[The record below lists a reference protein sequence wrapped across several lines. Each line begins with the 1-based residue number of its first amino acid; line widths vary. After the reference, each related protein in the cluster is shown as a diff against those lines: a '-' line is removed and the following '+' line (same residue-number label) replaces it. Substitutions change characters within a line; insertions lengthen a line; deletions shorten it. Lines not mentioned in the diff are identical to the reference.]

1 MFEQLVGKLPVGIG
15 VVDENFNVIY
25 LNDFFLDRL
34 PYELRQNYKETPVTE
49 LFQGEGKF
57 LKRRLKSVFVLQH
70 PSFSYWE
77 QRPHI
82 FPFKSSRPITGEE
95 TQMYQNMEIL
105 PVKDKATGKK
115 LACIFLQDVT
125 AQASYFR
132 AQQKLSEALKKEHE
146 AQRKLIRK
154 LDTAQSQLIQA
165 EKMASTGQLAAGI
178 AHEIN
183 NPIGFVNANLNTLAQ
198 YASHLISICDGVYS
212 YLENFND
219 ELREQIEA
227 LYQSNHYDLLKDD
240 ITELIEESTDG
251 LTRVKDIVENL
262 KNFSLENSE
271 GVQTVDICTVC
282 NQLITLISAQYSV
295 PQYKFDC
302 ELEKVEVMGNPG
314 PLKQALMN
322 IMINAAQ
329 AIHTKGVV
337 KLSVRDSGDKVTI
350 KILDSGCGIPAQN
363 LKRVFEPFFTT
374 KPEGQGQGLGLS
386 VAYTAIEQHQGKISI
401 SSKEAKGTVVEIS
414 IPKQPSNASSATSED
429 LSIPSET
436 LPTDTQHA

>member
-15 VVDENFNVIY
+15 IVDEDFNVVY

-34 PYELRQNYKETPVTE
+34 PHNMRSCYKETPVVE
-49 LFQGEGKF
+49 LFQGQGKF

-105 PVKDKATGKK
+105 PIKDKTTGQR

-183 NPIGFVNANLNTLAQ
+183 NPIGFVNANLNTLEQ
-198 YASHLISICDGVYS
+198 YASHLLAICDGVKTQ
-212 YLENFND
+212 LEHFTD
-219 ELREQIEA
+219 DLKEQISVLFE
-227 LYQSNHYDLLKDD
+227 SNHYDLLKDD
-240 ITELIEESTDG
+240 ITELITESTDG

-262 KNFSLENSE
+262 KNFSLETTE
-271 GVQTVDICTVC
+271 GTQVVDICAVC
-282 NQLITLISAQYSV
+282 HQLITLISAQYSS
-295 PQYKFDC
+295 PQYKLQC
-302 ELEKVEVMGNPG
+302 EHEKVEVMGNPG

-322 IMINAAQ
+322 VMINAAQ
-329 AIHTKGVV
+329 AIEEKGFI
-337 KLSVRDSGDKVTI
+337 KLTVIDAAQSVTI
-350 KILDSGCGIPAQN
+350 KILDSGCGIPVKN

-401 SSKEAKGTVVEIS
+401 SSKEAKGTVVEIT
-414 IPKQPSNASSATSED
+414 IPKQSTAAASCCEESEVENSQAT
-429 LSIPSET
+429 
-436 LPTDTQHA
+436 

>member
-15 VVDENFNVIY
+15 VVDESFNVVY

-34 PYELRQNYKETPVTE
+34 PHKMRECYKDTPVVE
-49 LFQGEGKF
+49 LFQGQGKF

-105 PVKDKATGKK
+105 PIKDKKTGQR

-183 NPIGFVNANLNTLAQ
+183 NPIGFVNANLNTLDQ
-198 YASHLISICDGVYS
+198 YASHLLAICDGVKGQIE
-212 YLENFND
+212 LFND
-219 ELREQIEA
+219 ELKEQVNA
-227 LYQSNHYDLLKDD
+227 LFESNHYDLLKDD
-240 ITELIEESTDG
+240 ITELIAESTEG

-262 KNFSLENSE
+262 KNFSLETAE
-271 GVQTVDICTVC
+271 GMQTVDICAIC
-282 NQLITLISAQYSV
+282 NQLITLISAQYSA
-295 PQYKFDC
+295 PQYKIDC
-302 ELEKVEVMGNPG
+302 EKEKVEVMGNPG

-322 IMINAAQ
+322 VMINAAQ
-329 AIHTKGVV
+329 AVDGKGFI
-337 KLSVRDSGDKVTI
+337 KLTVIDAAQSVTI
-350 KILDSGCGIPAQN
+350 KILDSGCGIPAKH
-363 LKRVFEPFFTT
+363 LKRIFEPFFTT

-386 VAYTAIEQHQGKISI
+386 VAYTAIEQHQGKISV
-401 SSKEAKGTVVEIS
+401 SSKEAKGTVVEIT
-414 IPKQPSNASSATSED
+414 IPKAPAAPAPSSEEN
-429 LSIPSET
+429 ET
-436 LPTDTQHA
+436 EDSQTV

>member
-15 VVDENFNVIY
+15 VVDESFNVVY

-34 PYELRQNYKETPVTE
+34 PHKMRDCYKDTPVVE
-49 LFQGEGKF
+49 LFQGQGKF

-105 PVKDKATGKK
+105 PIKDKKTGQR

-183 NPIGFVNANLNTLAQ
+183 NPIGFVNANLNTLDQ
-198 YASHLISICDGVYS
+198 YASHLLAICDGVKGQIE
-212 YLENFND
+212 LFND
-219 ELREQIEA
+219 ELKEQIDA
-227 LYQSNHYDLLKDD
+227 LFESNHYDLLKDD
-240 ITELIEESTDG
+240 ITELIAESTEG

-262 KNFSLENSE
+262 KNFSLETAE
-271 GVQTVDICTVC
+271 GMQTVDICAIC
-282 NQLITLISAQYSV
+282 NQLITLISAQYSA
-295 PQYKFDC
+295 PLYKIEC
-302 ELEKVEVMGNPG
+302 VKEKVEVMGNPG

-322 IMINAAQ
+322 VVINAAQ
-329 AIHTKGVV
+329 AIDDKGFI
-337 KLSVRDSGDKVTI
+337 KLTVIDAAQSVTI
-350 KILDSGCGIPAQN
+350 KILDSGCGIPAKH
-363 LKRVFEPFFTT
+363 LKRIFEPFFTT

-401 SSKEAKGTVVEIS
+401 SSKEAKGTVVEIT
-414 IPKQPSNASSATSED
+414 IPKAPPAPSSEK
-429 LSIPSET
+429 SET
-436 LPTDTQHA
+436 EDSQTV

>member
-15 VVDENFNVIY
+15 IVDESFNVVY

-34 PYELRQNYKETPVTE
+34 PHELRDSFKGEPVTT
-49 LFQGEGKF
+49 LFQGQGKF

-105 PVKDKATGKK
+105 PIKDKETGQK

-146 AQRKLIRK
+146 AQKKLIRK

-183 NPIGFVNANLNTLAQ
+183 NPIGFVNANLNTLGQ
-198 YASHLISICDGVYS
+198 YANHLISICNGVQDNIEAFS
-212 YLENFND
+212 E
-219 ELREQIEA
+219 ELREQIDA
-227 LYQSNHYDLLKDD
+227 LFQANHYELLKED
-240 ITELIEESTDG
+240 ITELIDESTDG

-262 KNFSLENSE
+262 KNFSLETSE
-271 GVQTVDICTVC
+271 GVQIVDICTVC
-282 NQLITLISAQYSV
+282 KQLITLISAQYNA
-295 PQYKFDC
+295 PNYKLECDF
-302 ELEKVEVMGNPG
+302 EKVEVMGNPG
-314 PLKQALMN
+314 ALKQALMN
-322 IMINAAQ
+322 VMINAAQ
-329 AIHTKGVV
+329 AIDKQGFV
-337 KLSVRDSGDKVTI
+337 KLSVLDKGASVSI
-350 KILDSGCGIPAQN
+350 KILDSGCGIPAKHLQ
-363 LKRVFEPFFTT
+363 RIFEPFFTT

-401 SSKEAKGTVVEIS
+401 SSKEGKGTVVEIT
-414 IPKQPSNASSATSED
+414 IPKQPTNAALSGEESEKED
-429 LSIPSET
+429 FQAI
-436 LPTDTQHA
+436 

>member
-15 VVDENFNVIY
+15 IVDEQFNVVY

-34 PYELRQNYKETPVTE
+34 PHDLRDCYKDTPVTD
-49 LFQGEGKF
+49 LFQGQAKF

-105 PVKDKATGKK
+105 PIKDKNSGQK

-183 NPIGFVNANLNTLAQ
+183 NPVGFVNANLNTLGQ
-198 YASHLISICDGVYS
+198 YASHLISICDGVYAQ
-212 YLENFND
+212 LEQFND
-219 ELREQIEA
+219 ELKEQIDA
-227 LYQSNHYDLLKDD
+227 LFQSNHYDLLKED

-262 KNFSLENSE
+262 KNFSLENTE
-271 GVQTVDICTVC
+271 GVQTVDVCTIC
-282 NQLITLISAQYSV
+282 NQLITLISAQYSA
-295 PQYKFDC
+295 PHYKFEC
-302 ELEKVEVMGNPG
+302 EHEKVEVMGNPG

-322 IMINAAQ
+322 VMINAAQ
-329 AIHTKGVV
+329 AIETKGFV
-337 KLSVRDSGDKVTI
+337 KLSVIEKGDSVVI
-350 KILDSGCGIPAQN
+350 KILDSGCGIPVKHR
-363 LKRVFEPFFTT
+363 KRLFEPFFTT

-401 SSKEAKGTVVEIS
+401 SSKENKGTVVEIT
-414 IPKQPSNASSATSED
+414 IPKQLSCLENESIDSELD
-429 LSIPSET
+429 SPLTP
-436 LPTDTQHA
+436 

>member
-15 VVDENFNVIY
+15 VVDESFNVVY

-34 PYELRQNYKETPVTE
+34 PHKMRDCYKDTPVVE
-49 LFQGEGKF
+49 LFQGQGKF

-105 PVKDKATGKK
+105 PLKDKKTGQR

-183 NPIGFVNANLNTLAQ
+183 NPIGFVNANLNTLDQ
-198 YASHLISICDGVYS
+198 YASHLLAICDGVKGQIE
-212 YLENFND
+212 LFND
-219 ELREQIEA
+219 ELKEQIDA
-227 LYQSNHYDLLKDD
+227 LFESNHYDLLKDD
-240 ITELIEESTDG
+240 ITELIAESTEG

-262 KNFSLENSE
+262 KNFSLETAE
-271 GVQTVDICTVC
+271 GMQTVDICAIC
-282 NQLITLISAQYSV
+282 KQLITLISAQYSA
-295 PQYKFDC
+295 PLYKIEC
-302 ELEKVEVMGNPG
+302 VQEKVEVMGNPG

-322 IMINAAQ
+322 VVINAAQ
-329 AIHTKGVV
+329 AIDDKGFI
-337 KLSVRDSGDKVTI
+337 KLTVIDAADSVTI
-350 KILDSGCGIPAQN
+350 KILDSGCGIPAKH

-401 SSKEAKGTVVEIS
+401 SSKEAKGTVVEIT
-414 IPKQPSNASSATSED
+414 IPKASAAPVPSSEE
-429 LSIPSET
+429 SET
-436 LPTDTQHA
+436 EDSQTV

>member
-15 VVDENFNVIY
+15 VVDESFNVVY

-34 PYELRQNYKETPVTE
+34 PHKMRDCYKDTPVVE
-49 LFQGEGKF
+49 LFQGQGKF

-95 TQMYQNMEIL
+95 TQMHQNMEIL
-105 PVKDKATGKK
+105 PIKDKKTGQR

-183 NPIGFVNANLNTLAQ
+183 NPIGFVNANLNTLDQ
-198 YASHLISICDGVYS
+198 YASHLLAICDGVKGQIE
-212 YLENFND
+212 LFND
-219 ELREQIEA
+219 ELKEQIDA
-227 LYQSNHYDLLKDD
+227 LFESNHYDLLKDD
-240 ITELIEESTDG
+240 ITELIAESAEG

-262 KNFSLENSE
+262 KNFSLETAE
-271 GVQTVDICTVC
+271 GMQTVDICAIC
-282 NQLITLISAQYSV
+282 NQLITLISAQYSA
-295 PQYKFDC
+295 PKYKIEC
-302 ELEKVEVMGNPG
+302 EQEKVEVMGNPG

-322 IMINAAQ
+322 IVINAAQ
-329 AIHTKGVV
+329 AIDDKGFI
-337 KLSVRDSGDKVTI
+337 KLTVIDAADSVII
-350 KILDSGCGIPAQN
+350 KILDSGCGIPTKH

-401 SSKEAKGTVVEIS
+401 SSKEAKGTVVEIT
-414 IPKQPSNASSATSED
+414 IPKAPPPLSSEE
-429 LSIPSET
+429 SET
-436 LPTDTQHA
+436 DDSQTV

>member
-15 VVDENFNVIY
+15 VVDEAFSVVY

-34 PYELRQNYKETPVTE
+34 PHNLRENYKEKPVTD
-49 LFQGEGKF
+49 LFQGQGKF

-95 TQMYQNMEIL
+95 TQMFQNMEIL
-105 PVKDKATGKK
+105 PIKDEKAGRK

-132 AQQKLSEALKKEHE
+132 AQQKLSEALKQEHE

-183 NPIGFVNANLNTLAQ
+183 NPIGFVSANLSTFEQ
-198 YASHLISICDGVYS
+198 YAAHLITICDGVKAT
-212 YLENFND
+212 LESFND
-219 ELREQIEA
+219 ELKEQIDA
-227 LYQSNHYDLLKDD
+227 LFEVNHYALLKED
-240 ITELIEESTDG
+240 ITELIKESSDG

-262 KNFSLENSE
+262 KNFSLETTKGE
-271 GVQTVDICTVC
+271 QIVDICAVC
-282 NQLITLISAQYSV
+282 HQLITLISAQYNK
-295 PQYKFDC
+295 PQYKFEC
-302 ELEKVEVMGNPG
+302 QHKKVEVMGNPG

-322 IMINAAQ
+322 IVINAAQ
-329 AIHTKGVV
+329 AIDDKGFIKITVFDTTESV
-337 KLSVRDSGDKVTI
+337 KI
-350 KILDSGCGIPAQN
+350 KILDSGCGIPSQN
-363 LKRVFEPFFTT
+363 MKRIFEPFFTT

-386 VAYTAIEQHQGKISI
+386 VAYTAVEQHQGKISI
-401 SSKEAKGTVVEIS
+401 SSKEAKGTVVEIVV
-414 IPKQPSNASSATSED
+414 PKRLAQ
-429 LSIPSET
+429 I
-436 LPTDTQHA
+436 DTCSTQKGQANPHDI

>member
-15 VVDENFNVIY
+15 VVDESFNVVY

-34 PYELRQNYKETPVTE
+34 PHKMRDCYKDTPVVE
-49 LFQGEGKF
+49 LFQGQGKF

-105 PVKDKATGKK
+105 PIKDKKTGQR

-183 NPIGFVNANLNTLAQ
+183 NPIGFVNANLNTLDQ
-198 YASHLISICDGVYS
+198 YASHLLAICDGVKGQI
-212 YLENFND
+212 EFFND
-219 ELREQIEA
+219 ELKEQVNA
-227 LYQSNHYDLLKDD
+227 LFESNHYDLLKDD
-240 ITELIEESTDG
+240 ITELIAESTEG

-262 KNFSLENSE
+262 KNFSLETAE
-271 GVQTVDICTVC
+271 GMQTVDICAIC
-282 NQLITLISAQYSV
+282 NQLITLISAQYSA
-295 PQYKFDC
+295 PQYKIDC
-302 ELEKVEVMGNPG
+302 EKEKVEVMGNPG

-322 IMINAAQ
+322 VMINAAQ
-329 AIHTKGVV
+329 AVDDKGFI
-337 KLSVRDSGDKVTI
+337 KLTVIDAAQSVTI
-350 KILDSGCGIPAQN
+350 KILDSGCGIPAKH
-363 LKRVFEPFFTT
+363 LKRIFEPFFTT

-386 VAYTAIEQHQGKISI
+386 VAYTAIEQHQGKISV
-401 SSKEAKGTVVEIS
+401 SSKEAKGTVVEIT
-414 IPKQPSNASSATSED
+414 IPKAPAAPALLSEEN
-429 LSIPSET
+429 ET
-436 LPTDTQHA
+436 EDSQTV